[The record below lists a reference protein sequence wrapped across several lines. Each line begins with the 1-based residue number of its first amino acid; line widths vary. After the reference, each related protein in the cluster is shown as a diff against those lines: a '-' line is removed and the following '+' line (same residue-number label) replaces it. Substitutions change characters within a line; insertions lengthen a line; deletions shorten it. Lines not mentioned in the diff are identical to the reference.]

1 MGRGAGQLERF
12 CLPGAGRLRRLEL
25 VIRVRLGQNLASKD
39 TAQLSAHCL
48 KFKCCSLELLGS
60 V

>member
-39 TAQLSAHCL
+39 TTQLTN
-48 KFKCCSLELLGS
+48 KCVLS
-60 V
+60 